1 MARAWIYDRMN
12 EKGFAKRVTDA
23 RKAKRLPPM
32 RWEVKWPDPDR
43 PGKTRSELRRT
54 VPEAEALRDKIAAD
68 LEAGTYRDPKAAR
81 TKLTEVAEEWFTAR
95 TPKWAPKTKR
105 LYREI
110 LKGYVLPRWG
120 TTAIGAVGYGDYA
133 VWLAGLHKKPGLQGS
148 KERIIGASRVQ
159 SIHHVMLGVMTW
171 AVKSQRIAEN
181 PIRAL
186 DTLPEVAKG
195 KRLYLDHH
203 QITALADSVAD
214 LKTAY
219 KNKKPK
225 PMVDVYRVMVL
236 TLAYCGLR
244 IGEAIAL
251 RAGSV
256 DLDAHELHVTEAVIE
271 GEDGKPAL
279 GLPKG
284 GKIRVVGI
292 PEFLAMELKVVLSG
306 LDEEDLVFPSPK
318 GDMVSAYNWRER
330 IFRPAVKEAKLPEG
344 TTPHTLR
351 HSFASLSVA
360 EGADVKTL
368 QAAMGHA
375 SATMTLDVY
384 TDLFPA
390 RIGEVAT
397 ALGKAREMAL
407 AA

>member
-1 MARAWIYDRMN
+1 MMARAWIHDRMK
-12 EKGFAKRVTDA
+12 EAAYRKKVTEAK
-23 RKAKRLPPM
+23 KAKRMPPM
-32 RWEVKWPDPDR
+32 RWQVRWPDPDN

-68 LEAGTYRDPKAAR
+68 LEAGIYRDPKAAR
-81 TKLTEVAEEWFTAR
+81 TKLAEVAEEWFTAK

-105 LYREI
+105 LYRQI
-110 LKGYVLPRWG
+110 LDGYVLPRWG
-120 TTAIGAVGYGDYA
+120 LTSVGAVTYGDYA
-133 VWLAGLHKKPGLQGS
+133 TWLSSLHKQPGLQGS
-148 KERIIGASRVQ
+148 KKRVVGASRVQ

-186 DTLPEVAKG
+186 DTLPTVAKG
-195 KRLYLDHH
+195 KRLYLDHR
-203 QITALADSVAD
+203 QITALADAVAG
-214 LKTAY
+214 LRTAY
-219 KNKKPK
+219 GKPK
-225 PMVDVYRVMVL
+225 PMANVYRVMVL

-271 GEDGKPAL
+271 GEDGRPTL

-292 PEFLAMELKVVLSG
+292 PEFLVMELKVLRSG
-306 LDEEDLVFPSPK
+306 LDEEDLMFPSPK
-318 GDMVSAYNWRER
+318 GDLIVAYNWRER
-330 IFRPAVKEAKLPEG
+330 VFRPAVKAAKLPAG

-375 SATMTLDVY
+375 TATMTLDVY

-390 RIGEVAT
+390 RIGEVAS
-397 ALGKAREMAL
+397 ALGRAREMAL